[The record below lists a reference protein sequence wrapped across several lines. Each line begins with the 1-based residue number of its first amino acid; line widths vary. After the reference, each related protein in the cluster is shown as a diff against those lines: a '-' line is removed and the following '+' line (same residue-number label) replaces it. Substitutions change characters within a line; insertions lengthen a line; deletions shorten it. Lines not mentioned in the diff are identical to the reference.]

1 MVHADRPGNQ
11 VRTCRP
17 LGPCRTYC
25 TAYPTSYLTGAPR
38 SLNATAIDNAATTS
52 EATTDGHPISLTAFA
67 PKHTMPER
75 VRQAISAAQRKRWK
89 DNPELRAQVSAKL
102 KVWLMGGVQRV
113 NMLHR
118 AARPGTRGNP

>member
-1 MVHADRPGNQ
+1 
-11 VRTCRP
+11 
-17 LGPCRTYC
+17 
-25 TAYPTSYLTGAPR
+25 
-38 SLNATAIDNAATTS
+38 
-52 EATTDGHPISLTAFA
+52 
-67 PKHTMPER
+67 MPER